1 MEFLLG
7 RELFEAITSAGS
19 FNEISATKKMKQLLN
34 AINYLHSTFIVHR
47 DLKPEIIMLTSQPKD
62 GFFQIKLIDFDVT
75 TTFEK
80 GKKISKFIGTCYYI
94 DPEVLNENYHEKC
107 DVFSYDV
114 IFYILLCGYH
124 PFKGKTNLDIYYNI
138 KKKNSVFPR

>member
-7 RELFEAITSAGS
+7 RELFEAINSAGS

-75 TTFEK
+75 TTFVK
-80 GKKISKFIGTCYYI
+80 R
-94 DPEVLNENYHEKC
+94 
-107 DVFSYDV
+107 
-114 IFYILLCGYH
+114 
-124 PFKGKTNLDIYYNI
+124 
-138 KKKNSVFPR
+138 KKNK